1 MNSSA
6 SIGPRTRRPTNPL
19 IGVTTSEVR
28 KAETVSPTPEG
39 EPPRHEMALGLTY
52 MRAVEMAGGIPVVI
66 PPLGPDLIGPLLG
79 RLDGICL
86 SGGPDIH
93 PESYGQDPHKM
104 LGPTEPDLD
113 RFELNIAHW
122 ADVRGLPILAICRG
136 MQALNISRGGTL
148 IQHIPD
154 RWLDV
159 EHRQKMPGQTASHR
173 VDLDPDARLS
183 GIFGSNVIAVNSF
196 HHQAV
201 DRIGENLEPSGWAP
215 DGAIEAVEDRS
226 RPFLIGV
233 QWHAELMV
241 DQPDHLRVF
250 ESFTDAAQEFGK
262 HRLSG
267 ATA

>member
-1 MNSSA
+1 MIPSVQ
-6 SIGPRTRRPTNPL
+6 PETRRQNAPL

-28 KAETVSPTPEG
+28 RAETVSITPEG

-52 MRAVEMAGGIPVVI
+52 MKAVEAAGGIPVVI
-66 PPLGPDLIGPLLG
+66 PPIDTELIGPLLA

-93 PESYGQDPHKM
+93 PGSYGQEPHEM

-113 RFELNIAHW
+113 RFELDVARW
-122 ADVRGLPILAICRG
+122 ADMGGLPILAICRG
-136 MQALNISRGGTL
+136 MQTLNVSRGGSL

-154 RWLDV
+154 RWLDI

-173 VDLDPDARLS
+173 VDLDPDS
-183 GIFGSNVIAVNSF
+183 GLASIFDSTVIAVNSF

-201 DRIGENLEPSGWAP
+201 DRLGENLEPSGWAP
-215 DGAIEAVEDRS
+215 DGAVEAVEDRT
-226 RPFLIGV
+226 RPFVTGV

-241 DQPDHLRVF
+241 EQPDHLRLFEVF
-250 ESFTDAAQEFGK
+250 TNACREFGQQ
-262 HRLSG
+262 RLSG
-267 ATA
+267 AEI

>member
-1 MNSSA
+1 MIPSVQ
-6 SIGPRTRRPTNPL
+6 PRTRRQVNPL

-28 KAETVSPTPEG
+28 KAETVSITPEG

-52 MRAVEMAGGIPVVI
+52 MRAVEVAGGIPVVI
-66 PPLGPDLIGPLLG
+66 PPLGTELIGPLLA

-93 PESYGQDPHKM
+93 PDSYGQEPHEM
-104 LGPTEPDLD
+104 LGPTEPNLD
-113 RFELNIAHW
+113 RFELNIARW
-122 ADVRGLPILAICRG
+122 ADMSGLPILAICRG
-136 MQALNISRGGTL
+136 MQALNISRGGSL

-154 RWLDV
+154 RWLDI

-173 VDLDPDARLS
+173 VDLDPDS
-183 GIFGSNVIAVNSF
+183 GLAAIFDSTVIAVNSF

-201 DRIGENLEPSGWAP
+201 DQLGENLEPSGWAP
-215 DGAIEAVEDRS
+215 DGAVEAVEDRS
-226 RPFLIGV
+226 RLFVKGV

-241 DQPDHLRVF
+241 DQPDHLHLF
-250 ESFTDAAQEFGK
+250 ESFTDASQEFGR

-267 ATA
+267 STI

>member
-1 MNSSA
+1 MIDDSVE
-6 SIGPRTRRPTNPL
+6 PRTRRPANPL

-52 MRAVEMAGGIPVVI
+52 MRAVELAGGIPVVI
-66 PPLGPDLIGPLLG
+66 PPLGTDLIGPLLG

-93 PESYGQDPHKM
+93 PDSYGQDPHEM

-122 ADVRGLPILAICRG
+122 ADMRGLPILAICRG

-173 VDLDPDARLS
+173 VDLAPDARLS
-183 GIFGSNVIAVNSF
+183 EIFGSNVIAVNSF

-241 DQPDHLRVF
+241 DQPDHLGVF
-250 ESFTDAAQEFGK
+250 ESFTDASREFGK
-262 HRLSG
+262 YRLTG
-267 ATA
+267 AAA